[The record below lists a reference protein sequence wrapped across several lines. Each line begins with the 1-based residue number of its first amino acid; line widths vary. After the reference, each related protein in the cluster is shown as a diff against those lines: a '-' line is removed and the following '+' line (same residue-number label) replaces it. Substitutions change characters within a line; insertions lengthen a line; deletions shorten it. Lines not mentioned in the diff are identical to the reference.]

1 MAALGREGEEPM
13 MSLEEERWSRSS
25 TQEGGEEG
33 VVALRLEEGRP
44 HVCAWGGREEGKA
57 AALGEAERDVVAAVG
72 LGQPDGIFS
81 TASRLGAFHRNR
93 RVLLQS
99 IAAEVAFVTSVP
111 VFPQIPSNQGRND
124 FHVLLNV
131 EAAKKSRVPIDLIFV
146 HSVSK
151 DALLADVKK
160 AIEFSS
166 SQLLGTGHDDLLTI
180 VGPSNGDDPVVD
192 SLSAAGEAKEKMENH
207 STARIGG
214 ATFET
219 LLQKA
224 TEGFDENE
232 VVNLVKQ
239 RNYPVHTFGLGPNHE
254 SKALH
259 RIASASTGG
268 TYSFVDDANL
278 RNISAALAVCVGGLK
293 NVVVPGSSILKLE
306 ASVGVKITRIQYGVS
321 ENNPTGTESSAEIKI
336 GMLHAGETKKIVVHL
351 DVDVEGN
358 KQREPQESGCGEKTL
373 LTASFFLSS
382 NDSAP
387 THKRAVCVE
396 RPQHAPAVP
405 APPSPLVLQQIVSFE
420 LIHLMVNISDSATS
434 GMELV
439 MELVDKWGTFVQ
451 DHQYWSGID
460 VLLAGLQEE
469 IDAMMEYASS
479 NSASWAAYINS
490 WISSYETQRP
500 TAMGSPTNVVGVF
513 LTEDVKIMVQVAIHQ
528 QGNCPERNCFD
539 AYELA
544 DLILTAI
551 REKKLIGKPCSKMD
565 ANLASLVFPN

>member
-1 MAALGREGEEPM
+1 MLTADGSCR
-13 MSLEEERWSRSS
+13 
-25 TQEGGEEG
+25 TQ
-33 VVALRLEEGRP
+33 
-44 HVCAWGGREEGKA
+44 K
-57 AALGEAERDVVAAVG
+57 
-72 LGQPDGIFS
+72 
-81 TASRLGAFHRNR
+81 
-93 RVLLQS
+93 S

-111 VFPQIPSNQGRND
+111 VFPQIPCNQSRND
-124 FHVLLNV
+124 FQVLLSV

-146 HSVSK
+146 HSVS
-151 DALLADVKK
+151 DDDLLADVKK

-166 SQLLGTGHDDLLTI
+166 SQLLSTGDGDLLTI

-192 SLSAAGEAKEKMENH
+192 SLSAPGLAKEKMENH
-207 STARIGG
+207 TTARIGG
-214 ATFET
+214 TTFET

-224 TEGFDENE
+224 TEIGMGPERAGVMIVITDGSQGFDEDE
-232 VVNLVKQ
+232 VVNLVKE
-239 RNYPVHTFGLGPNHE
+239 RNYPVHTFGLGANHE

-268 TYSFVDDANL
+268 TYSFVDVAN
-278 RNISAALAVCVGGLK
+278 RHKISAAFAVCVGGLK

-306 ASVGVKITRIQYGVS
+306 AALGVKITRIQYGLPD
-321 ENNPTGTESSAEIKI
+321 NNPTGTESSAEIKI
-336 GMLHAGETKKIVVHL
+336 GMLHAGETKKIIVHL

-382 NDSAP
+382 SDSAP

-420 LIHLMVNISDSATS
+420 LIRLMVNISGSATS

-439 MELVDKWGTFVQ
+439 MELVVEWDTFVQ

-460 VLLAGLQEE
+460 VLLARLQEE
-469 IDAMMEYASS
+469 VDAMMEYASS

-513 LTEDVKIMVQVAIHQ
+513 LTQDVKIMVQVAIHQ

-551 REKKLIGKPCSKMD
+551 REKKLLGKPCSKMD

>member
-1 MAALGREGEEPM
+1 MGRLRATMAFLFTLLHAEKRRFVKETYYNYGKV
-13 MSLEEERWSRSS
+13 SS
-25 TQEGGEEG
+25 
-33 VVALRLEEGRP
+33 
-44 HVCAWGGREEGKA
+44 
-57 AALGEAERDVVAAVG
+57 
-72 LGQPDGIFS
+72 
-81 TASRLGAFHRNR
+81 
-93 RVLLQS
+93 QS

-124 FHVLLNV
+124 FQVLLNV

-151 DALLADVKK
+151 DDLLADVKK

-224 TEGFDENE
+224 TELTAHNSFSHSYRPIKHTLNQSQIVMGSQRAGVMIVITDGSQGFDEDE

-336 GMLHAGETKKIVVHL
+336 GMLHASETKKIVVHL

-551 REKKLIGKPCSKMD
+551 REKKLLGKPCSKMD